1 MELGGSH
8 EARAGRGL
16 WIRRSQH
23 RNAGGWGGAEVDH
36 RPWTGVDTQPVSHLE
51 WGQGHRQAAT
61 TLILRE
67 MCHLADI
74 SLFLI
79 FVMKKAT
86 CNHSKE
92 NKISTTTAAV
102 IAITSPPEPTPEI
115 VGPE

>member
-1 MELGGSH
+1 MKPGLVEASGSG
-8 EARAGRGL
+8 EANTGMQGV
-16 WIRRSQH
+16 
-23 RNAGGWGGAEVDH
+23 GGGAEVDH